1 MENFKIGDKV
11 KFKKYVI
18 DFPDFTY
25 YNSWNLDVNK
35 EYKITDVKG
44 NIITINGRQIHDSF
58 VEKVFQIGDKVLYLN
73 KPEICEIVELYGST
87 CTLRMTPLL
96 KYNGVLLTDIKLAN
110 MGYRFKVG
118 DKVEIVSQWLTEL
131 HPKIYKILQVNYDLV
146 KLEGLNDPFHISHL
160 KLVQNV
166 EKERVIKAANTS
178 KEAYDLLKELYP
190 DYFEDEKYFDLTKER
205 LTDWVGKLNI
215 GTFAYKSFYLS
226 EKCNWEVSQD
236 EQGRSILIPTK
247 K

>member
-190 DYFEDEKYFDLTKER
+190 DYFEDEKYFDIYYSNQCDYLEICTDGKFKYKGWR
-205 LTDWVGKLNI
+205 LNNEV
-215 GTFAYKSFYLS
+215 
-226 EKCNWEVSQD
+226 NWEIID
-236 EQGRSILIPTK
+236 GLLIPTK